1 MHVVSYNLLSP
12 ELSDPATFPEND
24 PSECDGARR
33 LPRILARLRAQCARG
48 AVIALQE
55 VSVTW
60 LGDLQCLFDAADY
73 HYSSTLYGG
82 WYSGYMGVGLAFPR
96 KLFALSA
103 FEISRISDTKK
114 WPREDTSAAAAAS
127 SAAASASSSSAVANA
142 VGRVWNYSAGYLRSV
157 ADPLF
162 LLAGLIAGGAGSSS
176 STSGGGGG
184 GRRRGAGG
192 AAQQSVADM
201 TFEQAKKRYNQA
213 ILVRLRRRSDGREV
227 CVCTY
232 HNPCAIHC
240 KPIITLHA
248 ALVCQKAQAF
258 AAGDPLVLLGDFNMT
273 PADSGGYRLL
283 TTGTLDESHPE
294 YPALPARDPWR
305 PTLVPMR
312 SAYAAA
318 HPEGKE
324 PATTNKAVRLIGKWG
339 ASPNAFSGTLD
350 YVFVSDGIAVDS
362 VLDLPP
368 ADVLEEKASWPTD
381 KIPSD
386 HLLIGATLRLEGDG
400 GGGGGGGEA
409 KL

>member
-1 MHVVSYNLLSP
+1 MLHVVSYNLLSP
-12 ELSDPATFPEND
+12 ELSKPATFPEND
-24 PSECDGARR
+24 PAECDGARR
-33 LPRILARLRAQCARG
+33 LPRILAQLRDQCARG

-55 VSVTW
+55 VSITW

-114 WPREDTSAAAAAS
+114 WPREESSSSSTSPS
-127 SAAASASSSSAVANA
+127 SSSSSSAIANV
-142 VGRVWNYSAGYLRSV
+142 VGRVLNYSTGYLRGV

-162 LLAGLIAGGAGSSS
+162 LLADLITGRAGASSS
-176 STSGGGGG
+176 SSGGGNRRGG
-184 GRRRGAGG
+184 GD
-192 AAQQSVADM
+192 AARQSVADM

-213 ILVRLRRRSDGREV
+213 ILVRLRFRADGREV
-227 CVCTY
+227 CICTY
-232 HNPCAIHC
+232 HNPCAFHC

-283 TTGTLDESHPE
+283 TTGVLDESHPD
-294 YPALPARDPWR
+294 YPSLPARDPWR
-305 PTLVPMR
+305 PTLTPMR

-318 HPEGKE
+318 HPENKE
-324 PATTNKAVRLIGKWG
+324 PATTNKAVRLIGQWG

-350 YVFVSDGIAVDS
+350 YVFVSDGITVDS

-368 ADVLEEKASWPTD
+368 ADVLEEKISWPTE

-386 HLLIGATLRLEGDG
+386 HLLIGATLRLGDDSDNDADG
-400 GGGGGGGEA
+400 NGEA